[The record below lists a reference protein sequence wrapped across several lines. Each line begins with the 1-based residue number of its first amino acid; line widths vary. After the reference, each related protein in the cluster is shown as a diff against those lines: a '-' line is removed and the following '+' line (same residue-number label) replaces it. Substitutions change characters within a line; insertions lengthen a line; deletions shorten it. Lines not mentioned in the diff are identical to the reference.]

1 MPPGSVFQRVGN
13 EIIQDLF
20 NSCVVEFDKVFLP
33 GALCQEL
40 HLGRGIAFVFNV
52 TLLDQI
58 REIKPIG
65 LEFDVTGF
73 DFREIQHVIDQV

>member
-13 EIIQDLF
+13 EIIQELF
-20 NSCVVEFDKVFLP
+20 DPRVIEFDKVFLP

-40 HLGRGIAFVFNV
+40 YLGRGIAFVFNAA
-52 TLLDQI
+52 LLDQI

-73 DFREIQHVIDQV
+73 DFRCV